1 MKLLTINTHSWMEE
15 KAQEK
20 LELLAQAILKERFDI
35 ICLQEV
41 NQLLT
46 SSPATD
52 LPNYCQ
58 TIGTPTIH
66 EDNYALQLIKLLLA
80 QGETYYWSWVYNH
93 IGYGRF
99 QEGVAVLSK
108 APLDSQAVLVSQTD
122 DERDYHTRRVLLAR
136 TAFEGKTVAVASV
149 HLSWWNKGFEEE
161 WEKLEKSLSALD
173 CPLLLMG
180 DFNNPTDE
188 PGYGLIVNSRLQ
200 LKDSHKAAKD
210 VYGSATIQKEID
222 GWRNN
227 QEALKVDHIFLS
239 PEWRTEKSA
248 VIFDGEQYPSVS
260 DHCGL
265 ACEAYLDE
273 AVEEQ

>member
-1 MKLLTINTHSWMEE
+1 MEE
-15 KAQEK
+15 NPREK
-20 LELLAQAILKERFDI
+20 LKILAQAILKEQYDI

-41 NQLLT
+41 NQLVT
-46 SSPATD
+46 SQPSQA
-52 LPNYCQ
+52 LFNYCQ
-58 TIGTPTIH
+58 APGTPAIH
-66 EDNYALQLIKLLLA
+66 EDNYALELVKLLSA
-80 QGETYYWSWVYNH
+80 QGQSYYWSWAYNH

-99 QEGVAVLSK
+99 QEGVAILSK
-108 APLDSQAVLVSQTD
+108 EPLRSETLLVSQTD

-161 WEKLEKSLSALD
+161 WEKLATALSALE

-180 DFNNPTDE
+180 DFNNPTDG
-188 PGYGLIVNSRLQ
+188 PGYNLILKSRLQ

-210 VYGSATIQKEID
+210 AYGSATIQKEID
-222 GWRNN
+222 GWQGN

-239 PEWRTEKSA
+239 PQWRTEKSA
-248 VIFDGEQYPSVS
+248 VVLDGEQYPSIS

>member
-1 MKLLTINTHSWMEE
+1 MKLLTINTHSWLEE
-15 KAQEK
+15 NPQEK
-20 LELLAQAILKERFDI
+20 LDILAQAILKEQYDV

-41 NQLLT
+41 NQLVA
-46 SSPATD
+46 SKPAKD
-52 LPNYCQ
+52 LFNYFPSA
-58 TIGTPTIH
+58 GTPAIR
-66 EDNYALQLIKLLLA
+66 EDNYALELVKLLSA
-80 QGETYYWSWVYNH
+80 KGQPYYWSWAYNH

-99 QEGVAVLSK
+99 QEGVAILSK
-108 APLDSQAVLVSQTD
+108 EPLQSETLLVSQTD
-122 DERDYHTRRVLLAR
+122 DETDYHTRRVLLSR
-136 TAFEGKTVAVASV
+136 TGFGKSSFAAACV

-188 PGYGLIVNSRLQ
+188 PGYRLILNSQLN
-200 LKDSHKAAKD
+200 LKDSHKVARN

-222 GWRNN
+222 GWQGN

-239 PEWRTEKSA
+239 PQWQVEKSA
-248 VIFDGEQYPSVS
+248 VVFDGKEYPSIS

-273 AVEEQ
+273 AVQEQ